1 MILFHVKGNKINRR
15 VSSKNSSHYT
25 GRYSQS
31 CPLFFFYHFH
41 FLNLK
46 INNYW
51 VFLAGKS
58 CQPSISFIK
67 TKKSSFFFF
76 LITMVPMLGE
86 HELPRLTPTMA
97 ARVRPLRYS
106 IIELDNQF
114 LVFLF
119 LFLNSTGLESFG
131 ALHFHAFCC

>member
-1 MILFHVKGNKINRR
+1 
-15 VSSKNSSHYT
+15 
-25 GRYSQS
+25 
-31 CPLFFFYHFH
+31 
-41 FLNLK
+41 
-46 INNYW
+46 
-51 VFLAGKS
+51 
-58 CQPSISFIK
+58 
-67 TKKSSFFFF
+67 
-76 LITMVPMLGE
+76 MVPMLGE